1 MRHPTRADGDRY
13 QPPMP
18 AVLDTAG
25 RARQRV
31 LALFLPVAAVLYIS
45 AEALNP
51 HGTDQPIATRAVALK
66 ELPIAAHH
74 PSQLYLSGSLTLLAL
89 GALAVSYAAIATLV
103 RNRGS
108 ALATIAALTGGIG
121 AFCGALINVLVGYN
135 LAAAATAHMSPDA
148 AAQFLV
154 TTFGSRTYQ
163 VFAAVYFIGIVA
175 GPVLMGFA
183 LWRSRSVP
191 RWLAVLFFAGLELAQ
206 ELGSIGPVRI
216 VLLTLPFAVAMV
228 LLAAWIWRAAAP
240 PASSTPEPVAIP
252 VSIP

>member
-1 MRHPTRADGDRY
+1 MRHPALGDEDRR
-13 QPPMP
+13 QPPAP
-18 AVLDTAG
+18 AVLDSAG

-31 LALFLPVAAVLYIS
+31 LALFLPVAAALYIS

-51 HGTDQPIATRAVALK
+51 HGTDQPVTTRAIALK

-108 ALATIAALTGGIG
+108 ALATVAALTGGIG

-135 LAAAATAHMSPDA
+135 LAAAATAHMPPDA

-154 TTFGSRTYQ
+154 TTFGSRAYQ
-163 VFAAVYFIGIVA
+163 GFAAVYFIGIFA
-175 GPVLMGFA
+175 GPALMGFA
-183 LWRSRSVP
+183 LWRSRRVP

-206 ELGSIGPVRI
+206 QLGSIGPARV
-216 VLLTLPFAVAMV
+216 VLLTLPFAVAML
-228 LLAAWIWRAAAP
+228 LLAALIWRIAAP
-240 PASSTPEPVAIP
+240 PVSRTPEPVAVP
-252 VSIP
+252 VSNP

>member
-108 ALATIAALTGGIG
+108 ALATIAALT
-121 AFCGALINVLVGYN
+121 
-135 LAAAATAHMSPDA
+135 DA
-148 AAQFLV
+148 ADTGQATQP
-154 TTFGSRTYQ
+154 GQYPRTC
-163 VFAAVYFIGIVA
+163 
-175 GPVLMGFA
+175 P
-183 LWRSRSVP
+183 P
-191 RWLAVLFFAGLELAQ
+191 RA
-206 ELGSIGPVRI
+206 
-216 VLLTLPFAVAMV
+216 
-228 LLAAWIWRAAAP
+228 
-240 PASSTPEPVAIP
+240 
-252 VSIP
+252 